1 MGIYTS
7 NRYFSEAYDYASEI
21 PANKAYDAAFG
32 CAHILA
38 DCQTND
44 MALFESTIYSD
55 FAEVRAVQEGYGYVN
70 ENAFTNVI
78 KKIVETFQKIL
89 AKIKGIFASFLT
101 KMTSAFKNGKSLVEK
116 YAKQIEKCPS
126 WKGFKVKGIRVPKN
140 ENIVGEI
147 DKIFVTQH
155 NAGTDK
161 VNYNINL
168 GKSPMIDLGISGCND
183 ANSTNNMDNADLKLA
198 IAKLY
203 VTNLS
208 ELKNIDTD
216 VLDSLFKE
224 ETTFSEEDY
233 KIDAL
238 YFSKPWIKSVLIDGK
253 DIEKSIKKYNDQ
265 VEKNINQIIA
275 NLKKDE
281 DALKDFEANTKNGD
295 KMMANNF
302 KPHNY
307 DGVTN
312 GNVNKFTDKDIFDKN
327 DKSLIVSDAEAAK
340 TGNARNY
347 ADTKDV
353 QDAIHA
359 LQKVATC
366 HQEVLTRLTSC
377 YMSTFKFALAQSR
390 KIWVS
395 AAAWSSSVHKESVEY
410 SQAVGESAA
419 EQFYTNM
426 EAIY

>member
-101 KMTSAFKNGKSLVEK
+101 KMTSAFKDNKKLVEQ
-116 YAKQIEKCPS
+116 YAKQIDKCPS

-140 ENIVGEI
+140 DDIVDVI
-147 DKIFVTQH
+147 DKIF
-155 NAGTDK
+155 
-161 VNYNINL
+161 
-168 GKSPMIDLGISGCND
+168 
-183 ANSTNNMDNADLKLA
+183 ANN
-198 IAKLY
+198 
-203 VTNLS
+203 
-208 ELKNIDTD
+208 
-216 VLDSLFKE
+216 E
-224 ETTFSEEDY
+224 ETTKKIYKITSNDKLFGVGWFKNKPVNEIIDEDSENIKNELLNIYCKGYTDTKEFHNNLTDNIYNEETTISEENDR
-233 KIDAL
+233 IDAS
-238 YFSKPWIKSVLIDGK
+238 YFSKPWIKSVLINGK
-253 DIEKSIKKYNDQ
+253 DTEKRIKKYN
-265 VEKNINQIIA
+265 EKLEGNINQIIA
-275 NLKKDE
+275 NLNTYN
-281 DALKDFEANTKNGD
+281 DFLID
-295 KMMANNF
+295 SIS
-302 KPHNY
+302 
-307 DGVTN
+307 N
-312 GNVNKFTDKDIFDKN
+312 GNTSTYKSGTKIVTYTN
-327 DKSLIVSDAEAAK
+327 DKTAEKINKSDIDATK
-340 TGNARNY
+340 LLGIPNADINKKHQVVIR
-347 ADTKDV
+347 
-353 QDAIHA
+353 A
-359 LQKVATC
+359 LQKIATND
-366 HQEVLTRLTSC
+366 QEIITTITSE
-377 YMSTFKFALAQSR
+377 YMSQFKFALAQSR